1 MANAPLLTPS
11 ETQDLTKAVT
21 TPKTEAKSAAPGSAQ
36 RPPEAPS
43 ETIAFSKDSSAMN
56 ENSTQKPSSKPRKT
70 VAKSPAKRSKVVS
83 SAAGV
88 GKKKAVKKK
97 SPVGKAAGKVKAK
110 TPVKKVAAKATK
122 DRKLAKKKG
131 EQLKDSKKVKPKK
144 KAKLVRDSFTMPES
158 EYDLFAKLKKRC
170 LAKGL
175 SVTKSEVLRAALIR
189 LAAQADDSVISAI
202 KAVEVLKTGR
212 PPKAQ
217 KHGK

>member
-1 MANAPLLTPS
+1 MSNTMKAIVISPS
-11 ETQDLTKAVT
+11 D
-21 TPKTEAKSAAPGSAQ
+21 KS
-36 RPPEAPS
+36 
-43 ETIAFSKDSSAMN
+43 
-56 ENSTQKPSSKPRKT
+56 
-70 VAKSPAKRSKVVS
+70 
-83 SAAGV
+83 
-88 GKKKAVKKK
+88 
-97 SPVGKAAGKVKAK
+97 
-110 TPVKKVAAKATK
+110 
-122 DRKLAKKKG
+122 
-131 EQLKDSKKVKPKK
+131 
-144 KAKLVRDSFTMPES
+144 AKLVRDSFTLPES